1 MPYRPRRWD
10 RRGNGS
16 SRRSSEVHIREDG
29 PDVLYVAM
37 NMYWEALAFE
47 LLSPP
52 PGQRWHV
59 CVNTAM
65 APPEDI
71 WEPGQESP
79 LSEPEGVL
87 LGGRAILV
95 LVER

>member
-10 RRGNGS
+10 RRGNES

-47 LLSPP
+47 LPSPP

-71 WEPGQESP
+71 WEPGQEPP
-79 LSEPEGVL
+79 LSEPQEVL

-95 LVER
+95 LVAR